1 MNLDQSNAFMIRNDG
16 EIFNVRTHPYGN
28 EDIEYVEE
36 TLAAAEWLYK
46 HTGKDSTKLL
56 IVKFIK
62 TWADSLDYINDKT
75 AIDKIYHAIDERPYK
90 FLSREFVKALE
101 TPISATKAY
110 DDLETVN
117 KLVCMELNQEFLRAR
132 YGGMY
137 NTIQGSREMVFRVS
151 SVGFNWFDI
160 IWKFVE
166 ENKSRIDYVTV
177 CADEESTRREA
188 YYYNHNGT
196 IFYRTPVDEF
206 IMLSGNPIVEKV
218 KKNPVYKIYLAE
230 GKSLYDAF
238 SSKNY
243 GNIVFE
249 NQLRRDKEILKH
261 YTQIMED

>member
-1 MNLDQSNAFMIRNDG
+1 MNLDKSNAFMIRNDG
-16 EIFNVRTHPYGN
+16 TIFNVTVHPYGN
-28 EDIEYVEE
+28 EDVNFVEE
-36 TLAAAEWLYK
+36 TLAASEWLYN
-46 HTGKDSTKLL
+46 HTKSNNTKEL
-56 IVKFIK
+56 VMSFIK
-62 TWADSLDYINDKT
+62 TWALSLEYSFEPTIMG
-75 AIDKIYHAIDERPYK
+75 KIIVEIKNKPYK
-90 FLSREFVKALE
+90 FLTQNFVELHREELE
-101 TPISATKAY
+101 NANVF
-110 DDLETVN
+110 DDLPVIN

-137 NTIQGSREMVFRVS
+137 NTVVGSREMVFRVS
-151 SVGFNWFDI
+151 SMGFNWFNI
-160 IWKFVE
+160 IWNFVE
-166 ENKSRIDYVTV
+166 NNKSKIDCVTI
-177 CADEESTRREA
+177 CADEESTGREA

-206 IMLSGNPIVEKV
+206 IMLSGNPIIERL

-230 GKSLYDAF
+230 GRSLYDAF

>member
-36 TLAAAEWLYK
+36 TLAAAEWLYN
-46 HTGKDSTKLL
+46 HTKSDNTKAL
-56 IVKFIK
+56 VMSFIK
-62 TWADSLDYINDKT
+62 TWALSLEYSFEPTI
-75 AIDKIYHAIDERPYK
+75 IGKIIVEIKNKPYK
-90 FLSREFVKALE
+90 FLTLNFVELHREELE
-101 TPISATKAY
+101 NANVFDNLPVI
-110 DDLETVN
+110 N

-137 NTIQGSREMVFRVS
+137 NTVVGSREMVFRVS
-151 SVGFNWFDI
+151 SMGFKWFNI
-160 IWKFVE
+160 IWNFVE
-166 ENKSRIDYVTV
+166 NNKSKIDCVTV
-177 CADEESTRREA
+177 CADEESTGREA

-206 IMLSGNPIVEKV
+206 IMLSGNPIVEKL

-230 GKSLYDAF
+230 GRSLYDAF